1 MKRRRSIHI
10 DGFVHRNP
18 IPNAAVVG
26 NILVSGVIHGRD
38 TREDSVPATVE
49 EQCAIC
55 FRHIRDIVEAAGG
68 STDDIVKINFYLQ
81 DPSDRTALNAEW
93 LRMFPDEHSRPARH
107 AHGLDA
113 GSPTKI
119 QCDFMAVIG

>member
-1 MKRRRSIHI
+1 MGRRKSIHI

-18 IPNAAVVG
+18 IPNAALVG
-26 NILVSGVIHGRD
+26 NILSTGVIHGRD
-38 TREDSVPATVE
+38 TREKAIPATIE

-68 STDDIVKINFYLQ
+68 TTDDILKINFYLQ
-81 DPSDRTALNAEW
+81 DPSNRDALNAEW
-93 LRMFPDEHSRPARH
+93 LKMFPDEHSRPARH
-107 AHGLDA
+107 AHKLD
-113 GSPTKI
+113 GDSPTMI